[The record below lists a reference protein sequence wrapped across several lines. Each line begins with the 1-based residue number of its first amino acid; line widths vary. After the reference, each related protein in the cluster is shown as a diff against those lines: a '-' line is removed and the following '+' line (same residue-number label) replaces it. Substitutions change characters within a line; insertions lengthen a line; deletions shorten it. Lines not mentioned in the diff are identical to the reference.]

1 MCPHECASRREARR
15 HPACRE
21 PRAAGLLTRRP
32 RACFVNSRRTSP
44 PPGAPEL
51 AEALQRSRLPAPSA
65 GPAAPRP
72 PRRGRGSRLGAQVP
86 LRHPPQRRTPSKWD
100 QLPSVTDSHMPYRA
114 SHHLRGP
121 AEGSGLAPPTPP
133 CSPYP
138 PPPPHILPPTP
149 RAQNL
154 KPTPKRREGG
164 RGSRIEILQKHLQ
177 NKASDLAGGWT
188 GRVGTPRSGR
198 FPSSFFFFKIHVIC
212 VFGGTKKHNKKNPKR
227 PGLPSRVERRWRQ
240 VEFGSAGAP
249 AHAAFH

>member
-1 MCPHECASRREARR
+1 MRKFLFAIRLSAARPRSGTNFLRPQTRTCP
-15 HPACRE
+15 
-21 PRAAGLLTRRP
+21 AGLPTISAAQRR
-32 RACFVNSRRTSP
+32 AQVSP
-44 PPGAPEL
+44 P
-51 AEALQRSRLPAPSA
+51 
-65 GPAAPRP
+65 
-72 PRRGRGSRLGAQVP
+72 
-86 LRHPPQRRTPSKWD
+86 H
-100 QLPSVTDSHMPYRA
+100 
-114 SHHLRGP
+114 
-121 AEGSGLAPPTPP
+121 TPP
-133 CSPYP
+133 CSPSP

-149 RAQNL
+149 GAQNL

-212 VFGGTKKHNKKNPKR
+212 VFERTKKHNRKNPKR